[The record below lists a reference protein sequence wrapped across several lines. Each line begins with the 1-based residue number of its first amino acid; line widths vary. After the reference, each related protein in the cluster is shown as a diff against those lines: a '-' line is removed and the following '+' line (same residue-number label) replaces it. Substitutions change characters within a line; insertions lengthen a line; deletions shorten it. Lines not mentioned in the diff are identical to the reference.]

1 MGNRHLWF
9 RQTQSGNYASL
20 LPPAAN
26 EGASIATRLRDFR
39 FTPKTNINRKRSNV
53 RSVPIAD
60 KRLLGGGYMQTG
72 ITFEKELEP
81 PYGKRAL
88 AYCW

>member
-26 EGASIATRLRDFR
+26 KGACIATRLRDFR
-39 FTPKTNINRKRSNV
+39 FTSKTNINRKRSNV

-60 KRLLGGGYMQTG
+60 KRGLIFFVESPPGTSSRLVA
-72 ITFEKELEP
+72 LEF
-81 PYGKRAL
+81 
-88 AYCW
+88 

>member
-1 MGNRHLWF
+1 VKTVVGTRAPVVAA
-9 RQTQSGNYASL
+9 SGLVGDMSAL
-20 LPPAAN
+20 GHERTFCDAG
-26 EGASIATRLRDFR
+26 E
-39 FTPKTNINRKRSNV
+39 NV